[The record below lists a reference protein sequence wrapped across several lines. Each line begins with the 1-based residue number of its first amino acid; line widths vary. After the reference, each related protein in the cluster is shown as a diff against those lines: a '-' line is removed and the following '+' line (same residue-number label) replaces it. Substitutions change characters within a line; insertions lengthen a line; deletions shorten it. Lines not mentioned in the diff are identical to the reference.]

1 MSILFFFFFFFECV
15 LRERRVKQEEE
26 EEKNSTQLCL
36 FFRVVLLTFETQ
48 RIAKIIRKCSYYC
61 RKTKNEAE
69 RKKQKI
75 PEITVN
81 LGKSNQSSFGAK
93 TI

>member
-1 MSILFFFFFFFECV
+1 MSILFFFFECV
-15 LRERRVKQEEE
+15 LRERRVKQEE